1 LLAKIANDT
10 APTLDER
17 GVLWF
22 FASKLAPTELA
33 GQHQEPQ

>member
-1 LLAKIANDT
+1 MLAKIANDN
-10 APTLDER
+10 APIPDER

-22 FASKLAPTELA
+22 FASELAPTGLA